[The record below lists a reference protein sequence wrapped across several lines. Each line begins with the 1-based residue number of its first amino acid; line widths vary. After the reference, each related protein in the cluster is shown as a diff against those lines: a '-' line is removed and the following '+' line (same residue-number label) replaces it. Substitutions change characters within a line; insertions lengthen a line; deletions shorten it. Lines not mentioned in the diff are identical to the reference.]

1 MEEKI
6 PLAGLTSDSSND
18 EIKEEAFAKLIETR
32 WTSAN
37 RKKHGPFEPDG
48 LKFTKNNEKQRNRAP
63 KNALL
68 FV

>member
-32 WTSAN
+32 WTSEN
-37 RKKHGPFEPDG
+37 RKKHGPYEPDG
-48 LKFTKNNEKQRNRAP
+48 LEFT
-63 KNALL
+63 
-68 FV
+68 